1 MSGGL
6 ELDGIRGTRGVAKF
20 VLPSILM
27 MVSIS
32 AYVMVDGAIISN
44 LKGSDALAACNLTMP
59 VFSLFTA
66 LGYMLASGGSALVSK
81 KMGEGKRE
89 EANSNFTLIVITG
102 IVLAM
107 VITLF
112 CCLVM
117 DDLIYALGADDAL
130 FDTTRAYLLPYV
142 FFAPVVLTQ
151 VIVNQFFI
159 VAGRAGTAFAVSVG
173 AGLSNIVLDLL
184 FMGVMGMGVEGAA
197 YASGLSSLIPCS
209 VALYVFTSS
218 KRSTL
223 VFRHPIWSIAVIG
236 KTCSNGASEM
246 VSELSGVVST
256 LAFNLVMMHYVGVD
270 GVAAI
275 TILMYVQFLALAII
289 MGYSV
294 GIAPVMSYQ
303 YGKGDKEAMAE
314 IYRISMRFCLLFS
327 IAVFLSMEAFGGFVV
342 SAFEAGNDNLHDIA
356 MRGVRIHSFAYLFMG
371 TNLYAS
377 SLFTSL
383 SNGKLSAL
391 ISALRVLIVLVPL
404 VILLPMVLGVD
415 GVWLAIPITE
425 LAVVILSVYLLY
437 SNEQKYGYG
446 RLVHKPRPDGA

>member
-1 MSGGL
+1 
-6 ELDGIRGTRGVAKF
+6 
-20 VLPSILM
+20 
-27 MVSIS
+27 
-32 AYVMVDGAIISN
+32 
-44 LKGSDALAACNLTMP
+44 
-59 VFSLFTA
+59 
-66 LGYMLASGGSALVSK
+66 
-81 KMGEGKRE
+81 
-89 EANSNFTLIVITG
+89 
-102 IVLAM
+102 
-107 VITLF
+107 
-112 CCLVM
+112 
-117 DDLIYALGADDAL
+117 
-130 FDTTRAYLLPYV
+130 
-142 FFAPVVLTQ
+142 
-151 VIVNQFFI
+151 
-159 VAGRAGTAFAVSVG
+159 
-173 AGLSNIVLDLL
+173 
-184 FMGVMGMGVEGAA
+184 
-197 YASGLSSLIPCS
+197 
-209 VALYVFTSS
+209 
-218 KRSTL
+218 
-223 VFRHPIWSIAVIG
+223 
-236 KTCSNGASEM
+236 M

-314 IYRISMRFCLLFS
+314 IYRISMRFCLIFS

-356 MRGVRIHSFAYLFMG
+356 MRGVRIHSFSYLFMG
-371 TNLYAS
+371 INLYAS

-425 LAVVILSVYLLY
+425 LVVVILSVYLLY

-446 RLVHKPRPDGA
+446 RLVHKLRPDGA